1 MKFCSDCG
9 SSVSHR
15 IPQGDNRPR
24 FICDQCD
31 AIHYQNP
38 RIITGCLVEHQD
50 KILLCRR
57 AISPRKGFWTLPAGF
72 MENGETI
79 EESALRETWEEA
91 EAKVINPELYTVF
104 NLPYINQVYI
114 FYRGMLMDGQFG
126 AGIET
131 LESQLF
137 YEEDIPWDLLAFPT
151 IHTVLKFYYNDCKNK
166 SFPVRIE
173 NIVFPSHKQVESQR

>member
-9 SSVSHR
+9 SSVSQR
-15 IPQGDNRPR
+15 VPQGDNRPR
-24 FICDQCD
+24 FVCDECD

-38 RIITGCLVEHQD
+38 RIITGCLVEHQNQ
-50 KILLCRR
+50 ILLCKR

-91 EAKVINPELYTVF
+91 EAKVHNPSLYAVF

-114 FYRGMLMDGQFG
+114 FYRGSLVDGHFG

-131 LESQLF
+131 LESRLF
-137 YEEDIPWDLLAFPT
+137 TEADIPWDTLAFPT
-151 IHTVLKFYYNDCKNK
+151 IHKVLKFFYNDCKDQI
-166 SFPVRIE
+166 FPVRIE
-173 NIVFPSHKQVESQR
+173 DINPFSHSNI

>member
-24 FICDQCD
+24 FVCDQCD

-38 RIITGCLVEHQD
+38 RIITGCLVEHQNQ
-50 KILLCRR
+50 ILLCKR

-72 MENGETI
+72 MENGETL

-91 EAKVINPELYTVF
+91 EARVDNPSLYTVF

-114 FYRGMLMDGQFG
+114 FYRGTLLNGAFG

-131 LESQLF
+131 LESRLF
-137 YEEDIPWDLLAFPT
+137 REEDIPWDSLAFPT
-151 IHTVLKFYYNDCKNK
+151 IHKVLRFFYNDAKDK
-166 SFPVRIE
+166 VFPVRIE
-173 NIVFPSHKQVESQR
+173 SINPFAQNLVEP